1 MRYDGRQPDEARKIS
16 IQTDFMRTADG
27 SCLIAT
33 GNTRVICTASVE
45 EGVPPFLKGKEQ
57 GWVTAEYAM
66 LPRLRVSGKNATASR
81 RTVAAWRFSG

>member
-45 EGVPPFLKGKEQ
+45 EGVPPFLREAFKGAIVIVAVLLQRKE
-57 GWVTAEYAM
+57 
-66 LPRLRVSGKNATASR
+66 K
-81 RTVAAWRFSG
+81 